1 MVSLVLIAHS
11 AELAESAKALA
22 EQVAAGR
29 VRIAA
34 AGGMDDAQRPFGTDA
49 VRVARAIQ
57 AVRDPDGVLV
67 LVDLGSALLSAET
80 AIELLPAGSPGEVRI
95 SAAPLVEGAVAAAVV
110 ASAGASLDEVER
122 EAQRALLPKQQHLGT
137 GPAPERDQR
146 QAPDV
151 GPALTADV
159 VVPNAL
165 GIHVRP
171 AAAIVGLATRF
182 DAAIEMENRSRP
194 SPSADARSLT
204 QVALLDAHQ
213 GDSIRVRVTG
223 RQAEAALQAIV
234 QLARSGFGEDRA
246 PEFPPLADRVPPAG
260 GALHGLPASPGV
272 ALGPARF
279 FGSVVP
285 MVPERA
291 PLSAGEEGR
300 RLNDAIR
307 QAESELTAL
316 TGRASRGG
324 RGAVA
329 IFEAQRLLLSDPELH
344 GRAQEALRPGGTTA
358 ERAWQSATM
367 TVAEL
372 YASHSSPLLRARAA
386 DVRDVAQRV
395 LRALMGLA
403 GERLVL
409 PRPSIVIADELTPS
423 DLAAFHPPSVLG
435 VATAAGA
442 PGSHSSILARAL
454 GFPMVVG
461 LGSEVMELA
470 DGITVGLDGDGGVL
484 FLNPSVDRRA
494 ELIGQRDRWSRR
506 RAEAEAACGK
516 PAVTSDGRSIEV
528 AANIGRL
535 DELPLAVRLGAEGIG
550 VLRTEFLFLDRSE
563 PPTEAEQEAAYRQ
576 VLQEMPGER
585 IVIRTL
591 DIGGDKPVPYLP
603 ALNEANPFLG
613 ERGIRLSLRHPELFL
628 TQARAL
634 WRAATDGRLHVL
646 LPMVTTRGEV
656 VRARALLAQARE
668 QVLAGGAVIP
678 DRLPLGIMI
687 ETPATVL
694 SIDHLLPEVDFV
706 SLGTNDLT
714 QYTLAAERGN
724 PRLADL
730 FDACHPAVLRQIA
743 LVVEAAHRHGKW
755 AGVCGEIAA
764 DPQAIPILVG
774 LGVDELSM
782 APASIPA
789 AKELIRRVSFSEV
802 QLLARR
808 ALELGS
814 AGDVRSLAPA

>member
-1 MVSLVLIAHS
+1 MVSLVLVTHS

-22 EQVAAGR
+22 EQIAAGR

-34 AGGMDDAQRPFGTDA
+34 AGGVDDAQHPFGTDA
-49 VRVARAIQ
+49 ARVVQAIQ
-57 AVRDPDGVLV
+57 AVRGPDGVLV

-80 AIELLPAGSPGEVRI
+80 ALELLPAGPPGEVRI
-95 SAAPLVEGAVAAAVV
+95 SAAPLIEGAVAAAVA

-137 GPAPERDQR
+137 GPAPERDRR
-146 QAPDV
+146 QAPDA
-151 GPALTADV
+151 GSALTAEV

-171 AAAIVGLATRF
+171 AAAIVGLASRF
-182 DAAIEMENRSRP
+182 DAAIEMDNLSRP
-194 SPSADARSLT
+194 SPSAGARSLT

-213 GDSIRVRVTG
+213 CDSIRVRVTG
-223 RQAEAALQAIV
+223 RQAEAALQAIM
-234 QLARSGFGEDRA
+234 QLVRSGFGEDRA
-246 PEFPPLADRVPPAG
+246 PELPPSADRMAAAG
-260 GALHGLPASPGV
+260 GGLRGLPASPGV
-272 ALGPARF
+272 ALGPAYLL
-279 FGSVVP
+279 GNVVP
-285 MVPERA
+285 IVPERA
-291 PLSAGEEGR
+291 PLSSEEEGR
-300 RLNDAIR
+300 RLHDAIR

-316 TGRASRGG
+316 TGRAGQGG
-324 RGAVA
+324 RGAAA
-329 IFEAQRLLLSDPELH
+329 IFEAQRLLLSDPDLH
-344 GRAQEALRPGGTTA
+344 GRAQDAIGQGGTPA
-358 ERAWQSATM
+358 ERAWQTATM
-367 TVAEL
+367 TVAEV

-409 PRPSIVIADELTPS
+409 PRPSIVVADELTPS

-454 GFPMVVG
+454 GLPMVVG
-461 LGSEVMELA
+461 LGSIVLQLT
-470 DGITVGLDGDGGVL
+470 DGMTVGLDGDGGVL
-484 FLNPSVDRRA
+484 YLDPSADRRA

-506 RAEAEAACGK
+506 RAEAEAACQK

-528 AANIGRL
+528 VANIGRL

-550 VLRTEFLFLDRSE
+550 VLRTEFLFLDRPE
-563 PPTEAEQEAAYRQ
+563 PPTEAEQEEAYRQ
-576 VLQEMPGER
+576 VLREMPGER
-585 IVIRTL
+585 IIIRTL

-634 WRAATDGRLHVL
+634 WRAATGGRLHVL
-646 LPMVTTRGEV
+646 LPMVTTRDEV
-656 VRARALLAQARE
+656 VHARALLAQAR
-668 QVLAGGAVIP
+668 QDVLTQGVEIFG
-678 DRLPLGIMI
+678 RLPLGIMI
-687 ETPATVL
+687 ETPASAL
-694 SIDHLLPEVDFV
+694 GIDHLLPEIDFV
-706 SLGTNDLT
+706 SIGTNDLT

-724 PRLADL
+724 PRLAEL
-730 FDACHPAVLRQIA
+730 LDACHPAVLRQIA
-743 LVVEAAHRHGKW
+743 VVVEAAHRHGKW

-789 AKELIRRVSFSEV
+789 AKELIRRVSFSEAR
-802 QLLARR
+802 LLARR
-808 ALELGS
+808 ALELES
-814 AGDVRSLAPA
+814 AADVRSLAPA